1 MPGVIQAA
9 RWQQMPSTV
18 LFDIHA
24 WRARRIPWGS
34 TDPSSDYTRDVRQ
47 DLADGLLA
55 NGAFSSDEKLEFA
68 AIWRLDPLAL
78 APASQD
84 VALANGGS
92 EFAADTGA
100 STSPTNP
107 WFVGDE
113 AEEFD
118 PLEAMAQHRGM
129 NL

>member
-1 MPGVIQAA
+1 MARPVASRLEICTLAAAIGTSTRLVAGVIQAA

-24 WRARRIPWGS
+24 WRARRIPWGR

-47 DLADGLLA
+47 DLTDGLLA

-78 APASQD
+78 AREPHPA
-84 VALANGGS
+84 
-92 EFAADTGA
+92 
-100 STSPTNP
+100 
-107 WFVGDE
+107 
-113 AEEFD
+113 
-118 PLEAMAQHRGM
+118 MRGRE
-129 NL
+129 